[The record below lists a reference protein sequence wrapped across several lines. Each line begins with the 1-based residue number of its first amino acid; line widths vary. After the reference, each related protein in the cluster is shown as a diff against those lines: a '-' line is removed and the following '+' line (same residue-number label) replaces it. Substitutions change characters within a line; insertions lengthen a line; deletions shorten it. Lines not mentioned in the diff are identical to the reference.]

1 MPISNWENTQSD
13 RDYNAYYREDYETIT
28 SYFSADYVKYEDTIE
43 QMKRLADKIEKFS
56 MR

>member
-1 MPISNWENTQSD
+1 MIREFCD
-13 RDYNAYYREDYETIT
+13 ADFYREDYETIT